1 MLFFNFN
8 AILTFNHQNSYILCS
23 IIELMCIKM
32 TINDLNK
39 CKQTIL
45 ENFRGIKLEKD
56 HAKLQLLLFQL
67 SDLINHYE
75 KLISL
80 HDEIQSKHYQ
90 TIKHME
96 EEEILSDFD
105 YISWH
110 QQRTSEV
117 TAWKHE
123 LQILGEYKHHIEN
136 IIKQI
141 EDGTVEQSLIE
152 EEKVLSGTGTN

>member
-1 MLFFNFN
+1 MYNPN
-8 AILTFNHQNSYILCS
+8 TYITYS
-23 IIELMCIKM
+23 IIELVCIK
-32 TINDLNK
+32 TSIEDLNK

-45 ENFRGIKLEKD
+45 ENFRWIKLEKD

-80 HDEIQSKHYQ
+80 HNEIQSKHYQ